1 MKQENVSDKMRRRW
15 FVTINNEEMPD
26 DEFMEYCKGLEHV
39 KYFAF
44 QREKGHEKETEHIHL
59 FVVFNVGKRFATI
72 KNYFPRGDIEP
83 VKGTNAQARD
93 YATKSDTR
101 VSGPFEYGE
110 FIEERGRSDI
120 KDMFDLIKGGATN
133 DELMNLC
140 PANYL
145 RYKNTIESIRQDAL
159 YEKMQAQG
167 VRRVEVVYVY
177 GPPGTGKTSSIYR
190 KYKPN
195 EFYRVTDYKK
205 GPFDRYAG
213 EDIIVFDEFASQL
226 PFELFLHCL
235 DSYVVQLPCRFT
247 NKVSCW
253 SKVYVIS
260 NIPWQKL
267 YPQIHDEE
275 PERFKAIERR
285 LNVVLYFSKAG
296 VQIISQKSSGI
307 QMDVLETPP
316 PDMPF

>member
-1 MKQENVSDKMRRRW
+1 MKQEEKKDSSRRRW
-15 FVTINNEEMPD
+15 FVTINNEEMTD
-26 DEFMEYCKGLEHV
+26 DEFMEYCKDLEHV

-44 QREKGHEKETEHIHL
+44 QREKGHEKATEHIHL
-59 FVVFNVGKRFATI
+59 FVIFNINKRFSTI
-72 KNYFPRGDIEP
+72 KTYFPRGDIEP

-110 FIEERGRSDI
+110 FVEERGRSDI
-120 KDMFDLIKGGATN
+120 KDLFDLIKGGATN

-145 RYKNTIESIRQDAL
+145 RYKNTIETIRQDAI
-159 YEKMQAQG
+159 YEKMITQG
-167 VRRVEVVYVY
+167 VRGVEVVYVY
-177 GPPGTGKTSSIYR
+177 GPPGTGKTSSIYK
-190 KYKPN
+190 KYKTT

-213 EDIIVFDEFASQL
+213 EEIIVFDEYASQL
-226 PFELFLHCL
+226 PFDLFLNCL
-235 DSYVVQLPCRFT
+235 DSYVVQLPCRFS

-253 SKVYVIS
+253 KKVYVIS

-275 PERFKAIERR
+275 PERFKALERR
-285 LNVVLYFSKAG
+285 LNVVLYFSKEG
-296 VQIISQKSSGI
+296 VQVISQKINGT
-307 QMDVLETPP
+307 QLDLVEKPMNN
-316 PDMPF
+316 MPF